1 MKMLVRTA
9 AAISMFAVL
18 VGVSTLVTAKG
29 QPPPPPPDL
38 CGCLCPD
45 GSTVVAHAAPG
56 QSCTDACPSIVAA
69 FCASDM

>member
-1 MKMLVRTA
+1 MKTLVRTA
-9 AAISMFAVL
+9 AVISMCAAL
-18 VGVSTLVTAKG
+18 VGASTLVTAKR

-45 GSTVVAHAAPG
+45 GSVVVAHTPTG
-56 QSCTDACPSIVAA
+56 DCETGCPIIVAN